1 MNGEDRMDATTITD
15 LSKRDLLF
23 GAGGL
28 MAALAAS
35 SCASAAA
42 APPEIRAVDGPVF
55 PLEFEP
61 TGDTMPWIS
70 RVFHLYSGPEGLTR
84 AEQLTVIE
92 PKGRK
97 IATLL
102 RRTAERVTVGASQAG
117 AGFGFHVANNPTF
130 LIPIFGSMIIGL
142 HDGTEHELRHG
153 DLAFAEDCTGRGHI
167 SRAGPQG
174 SMMVAIQ
181 LPKAGCPKVGS
192 SDLSKVW
199 SE

>member
-1 MNGEDRMDATTITD
+1 MRALNRKWPDAMTD
-15 LSKRDLLF
+15 QTKREFLI
-23 GAGGL
+23 GGGL
-28 MAALAAS
+28 LAALSAAS
-35 SCASAAA
+35 CAQAADA
-42 APPEIRAVDGPVF
+42 RGEVRAIQGPVF

-61 TGDTMPWIS
+61 TGDAMPWIS
-70 RVFHLYSGPEGLTR
+70 RVFHLYSGPDGLTR

-102 RRTAERVTVGASQAG
+102 RRNAERVTLGSMQAG

-153 DLAFAEDCTGRGHI
+153 DLAFAEDCTGKGHI
-167 SRAGPQG
+167 SRAGAKG
-174 SMMVAIQ
+174 SMMVSIQ
-181 LPKAGCPKVGS
+181 LPKEGCPKIGS
-192 SDLSKVW
+192 SDLAKVW

>member
-1 MNGEDRMDATTITD
+1 MTEQ
-15 LSKRDLLF
+15 SKRDFLM
-23 GAGGL
+23 GGGGL
-28 MAALAAS
+28 MAALAAA
-35 SCASAAA
+35 SCAQAADG
-42 APPEIRAVDGPVF
+42 PREVRAIQGPVF
-55 PLEFEP
+55 PMEFEP
-61 TGDTMPWIS
+61 TGDAMPWIK
-70 RVFHLYSGPEGLTR
+70 RVFHLYSGPDGLTR

-102 RRTAERVTVGASQAG
+102 RRNAERVTVGASQAG

-142 HDGTEHELRHG
+142 HDGTEYELRHG
-153 DLAFAEDCTGRGHI
+153 DLAFAEDCTGKGHI
-167 SRAGPQG
+167 SRSGPEG

-192 SDLSKVW
+192 SELSTIW